1 VRLVYG
7 KNIKSITRT
16 IDKTNI
22 VNAIRP
28 TGAKDGN
35 PVVISGLSA
44 WEEKNEDGVVEFY
57 QKGEM
62 LYAPISMQLY
72 PSTFTHS
79 TINDQWTRKDITV
92 DSDNPTVIRAEGIKA
107 LKRLA
112 YPSITY
118 EVDGFFDGEIG
129 DTVKVIDNGFVPK
142 LILKARVIE
151 QYIYDD
157 ETKNKTV
164 LGNFTALENRLSD
177 DIQARL
183 VAPEQTEPEPQVP
196 TMESKF

>member
-1 VRLVYG
+1 M
-7 KNIKSITRT
+7 
-16 IDKTNI
+16 
-22 VNAIRP
+22 
-28 TGAKDGN
+28 
-35 PVVISGLSA
+35 SA
-44 WEEKNEDGVVEFY
+44 WEEKNADGVVEFY

-72 PSTFTHS
+72 PSAFTNS
-79 TINDQWTRKDITV
+79 TTNDQWIQKDITV
-92 DSDNPTVIRAEGIKA
+92 DSDNPTVIRAEGIKD

-164 LGNFTALENRLSD
+164 LGNFTAFKSR
-177 DIQARL
+177 I
-183 VAPEQTEPEPQVP
+183 
-196 TMESKF
+196 